1 MGLRGD
7 TKNPV
12 GNRNIGIKHGHQH
25 REKEATV
32 KMVTNQAPKLEGL
45 HSSEL
50 EEVFPTQPYRDR
62 F

>member
-7 TKNPV
+7 TTNPID
-12 GNRNIGIKHGHQH
+12 NRNIGIKHAHQH

-50 EEVFPTQPYRDR
+50 EEV
-62 F
+62 